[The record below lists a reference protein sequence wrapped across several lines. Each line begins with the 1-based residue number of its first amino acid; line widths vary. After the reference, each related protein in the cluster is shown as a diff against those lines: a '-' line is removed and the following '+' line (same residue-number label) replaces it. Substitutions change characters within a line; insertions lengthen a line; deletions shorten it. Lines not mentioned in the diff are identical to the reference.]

1 LGLDLMLV
9 VAGAGTGLL
18 VGLTGVGG
26 GAVMTPL
33 LLLGFGLTPLSAIGT
48 DLWFAAF
55 TKLVATRVHH
65 GYGLIDWQVVRRLW
79 WGSLP
84 ASAMTVAYINVRPI
98 DGAAGGLL
106 KGLIGC
112 AVVLTALAMLFQQQL
127 HELGRKLRIDSVER
141 FKSMQPATT
150 VAAGAIRAA
159 GHIDIDRSRRL
170 GRRFPRLLVP
180 AAADGATADC
190 RRHRPCDSADH
201 VCGYGALAD
210 RHCQLRRAWPFADR
224 IDPGRDRGLAAVGS
238 LVAQACAQGDIRRP
252 VAHRVEAAAGGRVIG
267 MSVPETRQVVRIIAT
282 DGVWVTE
289 ARAT

>member
-1 LGLDLMLV
+1 MGCVAEEKGLGLDLMLV

-150 VAAGAIRAA
+150 VAAGAILGLLVTLTSIGA
-159 GHIDIDRSRRL
+159 GALGAVFLACLYPLRL
-170 GRRFPRLLVP
+170 TAPRLI
-180 AAADGATADC
+180 AADIVHAIPLTM
-190 RRHRPCDSADH
+190 
-201 VCGYGALAD
+201 
-210 RHCQLRRAWPFADR
+210 FAGTGHLL
-224 IDPGRDRGLAAVGS
+224 IGTVNFGVLGHLLIGSIPGVIAGS
-238 LVAQACAQGDIRRP
+238 LLSAHLSHRLVRKVTSAVLLLTGLKLLQGVA
-252 VAHRVEAAAGGRVIG
+252 
-267 MSVPETRQVVRIIAT
+267 
-282 DGVWVTE
+282 
-289 ARAT
+289 